1 MIFLKNE
8 AQNSTEKHIEVAKK
22 RGAIYYINL
31 SLLILGLIPTGW
43 FGVLM
48 GLILGG
54 MSGELHVFLGFLIIV
69 GEIMIIVG
77 FAMSVNDYKR
87 DWGTKT
93 EQVVRRRKYLEI
105 ILSIIGCILIIT
117 MISIMSTIE
126 WEFW

>member
-8 AQNSTEKHIEVAKK
+8 AQNSTEKHIEVTKK
-22 RGAIYYINL
+22 RGTIYYINL

-77 FAMSVNDYKR
+77 FVMSVNDYKR
-87 DWGTKT
+87 DWGTET